1 MVQYRVIHRKTLIGG
16 NHLKRNLVS
25 ALLFVAVAVH
35 SAGCQESKTVNTA
48 GEAGSPA
55 TVAETMTPAAVM
67 PAGDAGAG
75 AVSVPGTTGP
85 WIGTVAET
93 MTTAGYTYVLV
104 DTGSEK
110 IWAAAPSFDV
120 KVGDS
125 VTVPPGSPMP
135 GYYSKSLDRTF
146 DVINFVAAVTVGG
159 DASAA
164 AAPGMPP
171 GIHPAPTVEAGDISY
186 EGIGKADGGMTVAEI
201 FSGRSGLG
209 GAEITVRGKVVKF
222 SPMIMG
228 KNWIHLQ
235 DGTDHEGANDLTITT
250 SAQAAKGD
258 TVLVRGLVTLDKDF
272 GAGYRYDLI
281 IEDAD
286 VTVE

>member
-1 MVQYRVIHRKTLIGG
+1 M
-16 NHLKRNLVS
+16 
-25 ALLFVAVAVH
+25 AVAVN
-35 SAGCQESKTVNTA
+35 SAGCQESKTDKTA
-48 GEAGSPA
+48 GESGSPA
-55 TVAETMTPAAVM
+55 TVAEEMTPAAVM
-67 PAGDAGAG
+67 PAGDGGAG
-75 AVSVPGTTGP
+75 VVSVPSTTGP
-85 WIGTVAET
+85 WIGTVTET
-93 MTTAGYTYVLV
+93 MTTAGYTYVQV

-110 IWAAAPSFDV
+110 IWAASPSFDV
-120 KVGDS
+120 KVGDA

-146 DVINFVAAVTVGG
+146 DVVIFATSITVGA
-159 DASAA
+159 DLSAA
-164 AAPGMPP
+164 AAALSASPGA
-171 GIHPAPTVEAGDISY
+171 HPAPTVEAGDISY

-209 GAEITVRGKVVKF
+209 GAEVTVRGKVVKF